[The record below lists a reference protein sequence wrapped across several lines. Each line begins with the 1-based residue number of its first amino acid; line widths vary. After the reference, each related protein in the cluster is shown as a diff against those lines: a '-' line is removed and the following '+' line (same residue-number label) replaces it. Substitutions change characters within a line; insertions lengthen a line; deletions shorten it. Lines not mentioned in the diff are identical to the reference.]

1 MPGAPSLSTA
11 LLKPGASLELPV
23 SAGAPEAPEP
33 SLIMQNVMGL
43 RLSER
48 SCLIMAL
55 CVPQFLHL
63 EGEVSQSWDTG
74 RVRRGSC
81 DRSVAHGCW
90 FPGIL
95 YAESMIWRPQFCV
108 LPSWAA
114 GTGWY
119 PDCLRNLNIFSNTH
133 KPIYSMG
140 DTNPYVSD
148 LFAS

>member
-43 RLSER
+43 RLRER

-95 YAESMIWRPQFCV
+95 YAESMTSGG
-108 LPSWAA
+108 PSFVFSHPGQLAQA
-114 GTGWY
+114 GTQ
-119 PDCLRNLNIFSNTH
+119 I
-133 KPIYSMG
+133 
-140 DTNPYVSD
+140 VSEI
-148 LFAS
+148 